1 MATKRYVVREGF
13 NFRTVDARGNEKV
26 YSEGDSLTLEQEVGD
41 GAHQL
46 EYLDDKDKTAAL
58 KLEEA
63 RAKSV
68 KVDLPAA
75 VAGTV
80 SIDHAALGEAISQ
93 GIAAAF
99 AKFQEPVIQDA
110 SGAQGTADGQ
120 GKSA

>member
-13 NFRTVDARGNEKV
+13 NFRIVDSRGNEKV
-26 YSEGDSLTLEQEVGD
+26 YSEGDTVTLEQEVGD
-41 GAHQL
+41 ASHQL
-46 EYLDDKDKTAAL
+46 EYLDDKDKAAAL

-68 KVDLPAA
+68 KVDLPTS

-93 GIAAAF
+93 GIATAF
-99 AKFQEPVIQDA
+99 AKFQEPVAQDT
-110 SGAQGTADGQ
+110 SGNSGSADGQ